1 MHKWIMFVLLSAA
14 SLLAV
19 YLLTFGLPEKPKDE
33 SAELPEGTVLVK
45 VQANSDFTFDQEEY
59 KVKVGDKVI
68 LKLQNKSGIHG
79 LKIDELNVDLEGQEL
94 ETNLEFDKPGEYIM
108 HCSVPCGTG
117 HLEMKTK
124 LIVEAA

>member
-79 LKIDELNVDLEGQEL
+79 LKIDELNVDLEGDKL
-94 ETNLEFDKPGEYIM
+94 ETNLEFDKPGVYEI

-124 LIVEAA
+124 LVVEAA

>member
-14 SLLAV
+14 SLLGV
-19 YLLTFGLPEKPKDE
+19 YLLTFGLPAKPVDE
-33 SAELPEGTVLVK
+33 SASLPEGTVLVK
-45 VQANSDFTFDQEEY
+45 VEANSDFTYGEAEY

-79 LKIDELNVDLEGQEL
+79 LKIEELNVDLEGDNL
-94 ETNLEFDKPGEYIM
+94 ETNLEFDKPGEYVM
-108 HCSVPCGTG
+108 HCSVPCGVG
-117 HLEMKTK
+117 HVDMKSK